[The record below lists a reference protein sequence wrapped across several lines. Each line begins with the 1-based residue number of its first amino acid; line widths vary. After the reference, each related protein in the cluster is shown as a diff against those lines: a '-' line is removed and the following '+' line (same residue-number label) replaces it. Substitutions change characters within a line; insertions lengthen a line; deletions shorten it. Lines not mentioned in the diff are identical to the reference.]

1 MPELTAEIKLYRD
14 LFLMASEAVQP
25 HFELASRMYAL
36 YRGKKPWQLDG
47 TSAQVM
53 VNLAFAMCEERKIK
67 LKKNMFGGEDFVSL
81 EALHPRFESG
91 RDQAEAWLRN
101 TLRDES
107 QVNMLQSIDPT
118 LQSALALGNGY
129 RMPYARKRK
138 NGSWFVS
145 SRDVDYFQ
153 ILPIPGG
160 GKINPQNFEDDD
172 ALPGFFF
179 IDWMTDDQIQNLSA
193 FPGYN
198 KDAAKSLFDTGVVT
212 ESGIDNQY
220 REISNIIGAVNYGQG
235 KNNWRTRINDAIPTG
250 GKGRR
255 RRVVNWFSRTDNKW
269 RIIAQDLYMIYE
281 GPLPMG
287 EGILPLVN
295 YKITNDFSN
304 FYGIGAI
311 EMVEDLIVAY
321 LLNKNYRLDHLSR
334 VMFPALWIR
343 EDIMGGRPESD
354 FYQRPYAIHTF
365 PRTVQRLSD
374 AMTTDRLPEV
384 SPQTFM
390 EDNDFKSLMETVGGS
405 PNMAETLG
413 GSNAVGSSATGTL
426 SFINQA
432 SGRVDAESILLEYGG
447 LSQECR
453 QLLIL
458 AGKFVNEEEFIRNA
472 KSPNGTGW
480 MSVDAENL
488 GDFYIVKTHG
498 TKSTADENAKF
509 SRMLALYPMWNQ
521 NPQIDQYSLNK
532 EIAGASGVSNLS
544 ALVRS
549 PTSETQGGSQGV
561 DSEAA
566 EPGGLAAPQNIQNRQ
581 RSVQG
586 AIKPANKPL

>member
-14 LFLMASEAVQP
+14 LFLIATENAQP

-36 YRGKKPWQLDG
+36 YRGHKPWQLEG
-47 TSAQVM
+47 TSAQIM

-67 LKKNMFGGEDFVSL
+67 LKKNMLGGEDFVSL
-81 EALHPRFESG
+81 DALHPRFENG
-91 RDQAEAWLRN
+91 REQAEAWLRN

-107 QVNMLQSIDPT
+107 QINMLQSIDPT
-118 LQSALALGNGY
+118 LQSALALGNAY

-160 GKINPQNFEDDD
+160 GKINPQNYEDDD

-179 IDWMTDDQIQNLSA
+179 IDWPTDDQIKNLEA
-193 FPGYN
+193 FPGY
-198 KDAAKSLFDTGVVT
+198 KKAAAEALFASGVVT

-220 REISNIIGAVNYGQG
+220 RELSNIIGAVNYGQG
-235 KNNWRTRINDAIPTG
+235 KNNWRTRINDVIPKD

-255 RRVVNWFSRTDNKW
+255 RRVVHWFSRADNKW
-269 RIIAQDLYMIYE
+269 RIIAQDLYMVYE

-295 YKITNDFSN
+295 YKITNDFNN
-304 FYGIGAI
+304 FWGIGAI

-354 FYQRPYAIHTF
+354 FYQRPYAVHQF

-374 AMTTDRLPEV
+374 AMTTDRMPEV

-390 EDNDFKSLMETVGGS
+390 EDADFKSLMETVGGS

-432 SGRVDAESILLEYGG
+432 SGRVDAEAMLLEYGG

-458 AGKFVNEEEFIRNA
+458 AGKYINEEEFVHNA
-472 KSPNGTGW
+472 KSPNGMGW

-488 GDFYIVKTHG
+488 GDFYVIRTHG
-498 TKSTADENAKF
+498 TKSTADENQKF
-509 SRMLALYPMWNQ
+509 NRLLALYPLWNGD
-521 NPQIDQYSLNK
+521 PGVDQFAMKK
-532 EIAGASGVSNLS
+532 EIAGASGVSNLT
-544 ALVRS
+544 ALVKA
-549 PTSETQGGSQGV
+549 PQPETQGGEPSG
-561 DSEAA
+561 EPGA
-566 EPGGLAAPQNIQNRQ
+566 EPGGLAAPTNVRNQSQAVAGAT
-581 RSVQG
+581 RS
-586 AIKPANKPL
+586 ANAPM